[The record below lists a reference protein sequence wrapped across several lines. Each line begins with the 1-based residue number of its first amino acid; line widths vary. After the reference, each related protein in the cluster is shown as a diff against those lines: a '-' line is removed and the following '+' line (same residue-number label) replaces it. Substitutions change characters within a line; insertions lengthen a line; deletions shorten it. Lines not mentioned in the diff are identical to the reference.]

1 MHDGNFYFHGDKVWS
16 GYHPFI
22 KYFNHIPV
30 TNSVD
35 KETWFVG
42 SRPNYTHQLID
53 FLPNLLFLMQREKE
67 LNLNNPSIVIGKMN
81 STLEACAEVRSVNQ
95 ALRTKEWIELAEL
108 GTPSI
113 IDGLRI
119 RELTLNL

>member
-1 MHDGNFYFHGDKVWS
+1 MVDHIVERLEDVDLYYIESTTSRSPDELYYLHDGNFYFHGDKVWS

-30 TNSVD
+30 TNTVD

-53 FLPNLLFLMQREKE
+53 F
-67 LNLNNPSIVIGKMN
+67 
-81 STLEACAEVRSVNQ
+81 ST
-95 ALRTKEWIELAEL
+95 K
-108 GTPSI
+108 
-113 IDGLRI
+113 
-119 RELTLNL
+119 LTLFDAERKRVKP